1 MRSSTLHRSNMSRE
15 RIAVLEELMSDNSKS
30 YDSSPGIYVRS
41 DKDHELDILWQG
53 LKINP
58 KDERTPGIYLL
69 VGFATGIV
77 CTLAMTAVLNFGG
90 TAKDNMVDLNFFA
103 KGNIVKKEAA
113 VTPVNVA
120 PATTDTLPQ
129 RVEKYNIQSGDTLEK
144 VSIKFYGSSTPDKVM
159 KIQTA
164 SKITDPNKISIGQE
178 LTIPIE

>member
-1 MRSSTLHRSNMSRE
+1 MRSSTLHKSSMSRG

-69 VGFATGIV
+69 VGFAAGIL
-77 CTLAMTAVLNFGG
+77 CTVAMTAVLNFGG
-90 TAKDNMVDLNFFA
+90 TAKDNMVDLNFFT
-103 KGNIVKKEAA
+103 KGNVVKKEAA
-113 VTPVNVA
+113 TTPVNVT
-120 PATTDTLPQ
+120 PASEALPA
-129 RVEKYNIQSGDTLEK
+129 RVEKYKIQSGDTLES
-144 VSIKFYGSSTPDKVM
+144 VSIKFYGSSTPDKVL
-159 KIQTA
+159 KIQNA
-164 SKITDPNKISIGQE
+164 SKITNPNKISIGQE